1 MVILEKILALRLL
14 IMRII
19 SGKFRGKKLNLPNK
33 DFTRPLKDL
42 VKESV
47 FNLIQ
52 HSKKINLDIK
62 NSLIL
67 DLFSG
72 SGSFGID
79 CISRGANEVLFFE
92 NNIETLK
99 ILEKN
104 LFSLKSMNNF
114 KIYRKDCFD
123 FFKKEQQ
130 FNIKFDLIFIDP
142 PFKEERVN
150 EIIHNIL
157 TKSLLKLNG
166 IIILHRHRKDRLGLT
181 DKFNIIEERNYG
193 ISKILIGN

>member
-142 PFKEERVN
+142 PFKEGRVN

>member
-1 MVILEKILALRLL
+1 
-14 IMRII
+14 MRII